1 MDSRGNGKPLN
12 LGDDQLT
19 IFLHRIYQSQMI
31 LEVSMP
37 NIKGKDNFNIILL
50 LL

>member
-12 LGDDQLT
+12 VGDEQLT
-19 IFLHRIYQSQMI
+19 IILHRKYQSQMI

-37 NIKGKDNFNIILL
+37 NIKGKDNFNIILIL
-50 LL
+50 L